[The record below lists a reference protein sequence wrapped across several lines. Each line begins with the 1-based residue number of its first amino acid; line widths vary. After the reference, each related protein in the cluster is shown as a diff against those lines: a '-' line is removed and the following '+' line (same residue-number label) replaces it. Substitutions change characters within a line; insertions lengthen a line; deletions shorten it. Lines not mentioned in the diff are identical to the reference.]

1 MIDFYNR
8 YKVNLYYGGES
19 PDEVKWV
26 FSIDEARVLCSYAE
40 HSVIEY
46 RGKVVE

>member
-1 MIDFYNR
+1 MIDFHNR
-8 YKVNLYYGGES
+8 YKVSLYHGGES

-26 FSIDEARVLCSYAE
+26 FSIDEARMLCSYAE

-46 RGKVVE
+46 RGKVIE